1 MDTEITN
8 APYERTER
16 EFDKMKMQENLP
28 MAILSGFIVAV
39 LTAVL
44 WGAITVIT
52 HFQIGFMAIGVGIAV
67 GFTVRKFG
75 KGETYTFGFTGA
87 GLSLLGC
94 LLGNLFSIAGFLSVE
109 LGISV
114 VEMLS
119 IIFSMPSYIPS
130 LLIDN
135 FHVIDILFYG
145 LALYYGYKYSI
156 NAESL
161 TARRKETKEMS

>member
-1 MDTEITN
+1 METEITSS
-8 APYERTER
+8 PYGSER
-16 EFDKMKMQENLP
+16 EFDKLKMQENLP
-28 MAILSGFIVAV
+28 AAIFSGFIVAV

-52 HFQIGFMAIGVGIAV
+52 HYQIGFMAIGVGFAV

-75 KGETYTFGFTGA
+75 KGDTYAFGFTGA

-109 LGISV
+109 MEMSV
-114 VEMLS
+114 FDMLS
-119 IIFSMPSYIPS
+119 IIFSTPSYIPT
-130 LLIDN
+130 LLIDS

-145 LALYYGYKYSI
+145 IALYYGYKYSI
-156 NAESL
+156 NAESF
-161 TARRKETKEMS
+161 TARQKETKEMS